1 MKYSSPFPMNQQLQD
16 FARAT
21 IKEGLAK
28 LPLGWQNK
36 FRLMHGEVDE
46 MPPEKLDW
54 AMTQVANSL
63 RKYEKWVLEF
73 CPRI

>member
-1 MKYSSPFPMNQQLQD
+1 MNQQLQD

-28 LPLGWQNK
+28 LPSGWQNK
-36 FRLMHGEVDE
+36 FWLMYGEVDE

-63 RKYEKWVLEF
+63 RKYEKMGAGTLLGAGAH
-73 CPRI
+73 INLN